1 MASELVIGT
10 TQGSF
15 RIALLKDGELVEY
28 HTEEKDSQFTVGDI
42 CLGVVKKIMPNLNA
56 VFVDIGYKK
65 DAFLH
70 YSDLGPQFRSFYHF
84 TQLALNGQTPN
95 YNLRNQPPQASI
107 DKLGKIS
114 EVLYRNQPLLV
125 QIVKEPISSK
135 GPRLST
141 ELAIAGSYMILVPF
155 SDEVSISKKITKSEE
170 KQRLRRLVHSIKPL
184 NFGLIVRTA
193 AEGKEVVQ
201 LIQDLKELLAKW
213 EAGVKKLCNAE
224 VRDKIIGEVDR
235 VSSILRDMLNEPF
248 DSIIIDDKKA
258 YSEIKQHL
266 KTTAPEKEKIFKY
279 YQGRAKLFE
288 YFGIE
293 KQLKMLFGQTV
304 SLEGGGYLIIEHTEA
319 MHVIDVNSGSNT
331 QEQEHEAMA
340 LNVNL
345 AAAKEIARQLKLRD
359 MGGIIVIDFIDI
371 KDAENKRQLYQQ
383 MKEYMQ
389 KDRSKSTILPIS
401 KFGVMQMTRQRVR
414 PVTSLSTQ
422 EACPSC
428 SGTGKIAAS
437 ILISEQVE
445 KSLQILLGNQNEK
458 NIALFLHPYLYA
470 YFTSGF
476 FSRRVQWFF
485 RYRKWVSLVEDS
497 SLGIAEFKFINK
509 QGEEIE
515 LT

>member
-1 MASELVIGT
+1 
-10 TQGSF
+10 
-15 RIALLKDGELVEY
+15 
-28 HTEEKDSQFTVGDI
+28 
-42 CLGVVKKIMPNLNA
+42 
-56 VFVDIGYKK
+56 
-65 DAFLH
+65 
-70 YSDLGPQFRSFYHF
+70 
-84 TQLALNGQTPN
+84 
-95 YNLRNQPPQASI
+95 
-107 DKLGKIS
+107 
-114 EVLYRNQPLLV
+114 
-125 QIVKEPISSK
+125 
-135 GPRLST
+135 
-141 ELAIAGSYMILVPF
+141 
-155 SDEVSISKKITKSEE
+155 
-170 KQRLRRLVHSIKPL
+170 
-184 NFGLIVRTA
+184 
-193 AEGKEVVQ
+193 
-201 LIQDLKELLAKW
+201 
-213 EAGVKKLCNAE
+213 
-224 VRDKIIGEVDR
+224 
-235 VSSILRDMLNEPF
+235 MLNEPF

-437 ILISEQVE
+437 ILISEQIE

>member
-42 CLGVVKKIMPNLNA
+42 CLGVVNKIMPNLNA
-56 VFVDIGYKK
+56 VFVDIGYQK

-70 YSDLGPQFRSFYHF
+70 YSDLGPQFRSLHQF
-84 TQLALNGQTPN
+84 TQLAINGKTLSHNLSN
-95 YNLRNQPPQASI
+95 YPLGAPI
-107 DKLGKIS
+107 DKLGKVS
-114 EVLYRNQPLLV
+114 EMLYRDQPILV
-125 QIVKEPISSK
+125 QVTKEPISSK
-135 GPRLST
+135 GPRLSA

-155 SDEVSISKKITKSEE
+155 SDEVNISKRITKSEE
-170 KQRLRRLVHSIKPL
+170 KQRLLRLVTSIKPP

-193 AEGKEVVQ
+193 AEGKEVAQ

-213 EAGVKKLCNAE
+213 EAGVKKLYGAT

-248 DSIIIDDKKA
+248 DNIVIDDKNA
-258 YSEIKQHL
+258 YDEIKQYL
-266 KTTAPEKEKIFKY
+266 KTVAPEKGKIFKC
-279 YQGRAKLFE
+279 YQGRTKLFE
-288 YFGIE
+288 HLGIE
-293 KQLKMLFGQTV
+293 KQLRMLFGQTV
-304 SLEGGGYLIIEHTEA
+304 SLEGGGSLIIEHTEA
-319 MHVIDVNSGSNT
+319 MHVIDVNSGSST
-331 QEQEHEAMA
+331 TEQEHEAMA
-340 LNVNL
+340 LSVNL

-383 MKEYMQ
+383 MKEYM
-389 KDRSKSTILPIS
+389 KEDRSKSTILPIS
-401 KFGVMQMTRQRVR
+401 KFGLMQMTRQRVR

-422 EACPSC
+422 EECPSC
-428 SGTGKIAAS
+428 RGTGKIAAS
-437 ILISEQVE
+437 ILISEQIE
-445 KSLQILLGNQNEK
+445 KSLQLLLDNQNEK
-458 NIALFLHPYLYA
+458 NITLFLHPYLYA
-470 YFTSGF
+470 YFTKGF

-485 RYRKWVSLVEDS
+485 KYKKWVSLFEDS
-497 SLGIAEFKFINK
+497 SLGIAAFKFINR